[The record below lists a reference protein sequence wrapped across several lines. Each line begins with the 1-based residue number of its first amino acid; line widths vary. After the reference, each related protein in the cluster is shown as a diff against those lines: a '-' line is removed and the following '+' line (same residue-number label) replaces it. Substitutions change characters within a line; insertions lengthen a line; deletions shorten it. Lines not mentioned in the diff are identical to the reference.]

1 MKNEVLTDEMQAALD
16 QEYTL
21 QPPTRY
27 NAISR
32 LLARVRISHR
42 IYALVALCLIML
54 CSTMTIQHFGN
65 VSIRTTEQNAER
77 LRSLSNDIMQVELM
91 LSRMEV
97 ANIDFYNAPTASE
110 NEFHTA
116 RKQALQKVAIT
127 QNQSSHHQTD
137 LSAVEASLR
146 LLGSAFSESKSARLT
161 IGLSDKDGLRG
172 TLKTAS
178 NVIETELEVWPNV
191 SSIKAIMTRL
201 HRFEQSFLV
210 TSSKKDAGKIRKS
223 LSELDFAISGG
234 PFGADTR
241 QKLSEAVQTYGR
253 AIKSYVKAIKAR
265 AEAEADFTNSMAT
278 TRNQTQTLIAKAA
291 QELQTAIAHTQYVR
305 EATTRTQNALI
316 AVGTVL
322 FAVLAFVIAN
332 SIHRPISNIR
342 TAMNLI
348 AAGDSTIR
356 VPGLSRRDEI
366 GAMARSIA
374 LFKHT
379 ALEIEHIR
387 VQEQQSKENAEL
399 RRKETLRALADN
411 FENTVRRVAQS
422 VQSSAQEISDNA
434 ITLSRDAQSTQSQG
448 DHMAHSIETAA
459 EIMGRVVES
468 SEQLLQATAS
478 VDTRLNASSQSI
490 SRATQGAQSITERI
504 QALSNAANGIGSVV
518 NLINEIAEKT
528 NLLALNATIE
538 AARAGDAGKGFAVVA
553 GEVKQLAQQTQ
564 SATSNIAEQ
573 VRLIQADI
581 SETVSAITS
590 VCQNIED
597 MQHLTANLNA
607 AVREQTTATSEIK
620 AQVSHAASGTK
631 DVSNNLM
638 SMKVAIKTSSA
649 SAHGVVMTVDALN
662 QQSQRLE
669 KELDAFIHSINAL

>member
-27 NAISR
+27 NVISR

-54 CSTMTIQHFGN
+54 CGTMTIQHFGN

-77 LRSLSNDIMQVELM
+77 LRNLSNDIMQVELM

-110 NEFHTA
+110 NDFHAA
-116 RKQALQKVAIT
+116 RKQALQKVAIA
-127 QNQSSHHQTD
+127 QSQASHHQTE

-146 LLGSAFSESKSARLT
+146 LLGAAFSESKSARLT

-172 TLKTAS
+172 TLRTAS
-178 NVIETELEVWPNV
+178 DVIEKELEVWPNV

-223 LSELDFAISGG
+223 LNELDFAISGG

-265 AEAEADFTNSMAT
+265 AEAESDFTNSMAT

-291 QELQTAIAHTQYVR
+291 QELQTAITRTHDVR
-305 EATTRTQNALI
+305 EATTQTQNTLI

-322 FAVLAFVIAN
+322 FAVLAFAIAN
-332 SIHRPISNIR
+332 SIHKPISDIR

-348 AAGDSTIR
+348 AAGDSAIR

-379 ALEIEHIR
+379 ALEIERIR
-387 VQEQQSKENAEL
+387 AQEQQSKENAEL
-399 RRKETLRALADN
+399 HRRETLRMLADN

-434 ITLSRDAQSTQSQG
+434 ITLSRDTQSTQSQG

-490 SRATQGAQSITERI
+490 SRATQGAQTITERI
-504 QALSNAANGIGSVV
+504 QALSNAASGIGSVV

-590 VCQNIED
+590 VCQDIED